1 MERASGA
8 DGIWHTRLTMPQ
20 GVYDGWSL
28 AADKLWIS
36 LFGNTSQRSD
46 VTFTN
51 LKLSL
56 DNGTVIWLK

>member
-1 MERASGA
+1 
-8 DGIWHTRLTMPQ
+8 MPQ

-28 AADKLWIS
+28 AADKLWVGIS